1 MGHMIE
7 QIALERGHQIVARI
21 DIDNRYDMDS
31 PAFADADVAI
41 EFTTPQTARQNVLD
55 AWKRGVSVVCGS
67 TGWDAQG
74 FIQEQTENGRLKNVG
89 LIWSSN
95 FSLGVNI
102 LFAMNR
108 RLAQLLQPY
117 PAYTPHITEVHH
129 VHKLDA
135 PSGTAVSLAEQIV
148 ESQKT
153 ASLKDKSRIPIES
166 IREGEAYASGDF
178 LFPQNIVCDFLELL
192 PETIVFDILGG
203 GNRKSVQL
211 VYVDV
216 DRQRCG
222 KVPKLVNELMG
233 FIGAVDHKRR
243 NIQVSVSNWT
253 LFVKCIQPLGV
264 PISTSRI
271 LVLRQS
277 YKKLF
282 LFH

>member
-41 EFTTPQTARQNVLD
+41 EFTTPQTARQNVVE
-55 AWKRGVSVVCGS
+55 AWKRGVSLVCGS

-135 PSGTAVSLAEQIV
+135 PSGTAVTLAEGLRAMGYGLRDS
-148 ESQKT
+148 E
-153 ASLKDKSRIPIES
+153 IES
-166 IREGEAYASGDF
+166 IREGEVPGIHTVTWDSEIDTLTLSHSA
-178 LFPQNIVCDFLELL
+178 
-192 PETIVFDILGG
+192 
-203 GNRKSVQL
+203 KS
-211 VYVDV
+211 
-216 DRQRCG
+216 RQ
-222 KVPKLVNELMG
+222 G
-233 FIGAVDHKRR
+233 FALGAVIAAEWLKGKTGAHSMAE
-243 NIQVSVSNWT
+243 V
-253 LFVKCIQPLGV
+253 LG
-264 PISTSRI
+264 I
-271 LVLRQS
+271 
-277 YKKLF
+277 
-282 LFH
+282 

>member
-1 MGHMIE
+1 MIE

-21 DIDNRYDMDS
+21 DIDNRYDFDS

-67 TGWDAQG
+67 TGWDAQS
-74 FIQEQTENGRLKNVG
+74 FIKEQTENGRLQNVG

-135 PSGTAVSLAEQIV
+135 PSGTAVSLAEGLRAMGYGLRDS
-148 ESQKT
+148 E
-153 ASLKDKSRIPIES
+153 IES
-166 IREGEAYASGDF
+166 IREGEVPGIHTVTWDSEID
-178 LFPQNIVCDFLELL
+178 
-192 PETIVFDILGG
+192 TITLSHSA
-203 GNRKSVQL
+203 KS
-211 VYVDV
+211 
-216 DRQRCG
+216 RQ
-222 KVPKLVNELMG
+222 G
-233 FIGAVDHKRR
+233 FALGAVIAAEWLKGKTGAHTMAE
-243 NIQVSVSNWT
+243 V
-253 LFVKCIQPLGV
+253 LG
-264 PISTSRI
+264 IS
-271 LVLRQS
+271 
-277 YKKLF
+277 
-282 LFH
+282 

>member
-1 MGHMIE
+1 MKIALIGYGRMGHMIE

-21 DIDNRYDMDS
+21 DRDNRYDMDS

-41 EFTTPQTARQNVLD
+41 EFTTPQTARQNVVD

-117 PAYTPHITEVHH
+117 PAYIPHITEVHH

-135 PSGTAVSLAEQIV
+135 PSGTAVTLAEGLRAMGYGLRDS
-148 ESQKT
+148 E
-153 ASLKDKSRIPIES
+153 IES
-166 IREGEAYASGDF
+166 IREGEVPGIHTVTWDSEIDTLTLSHSA
-178 LFPQNIVCDFLELL
+178 
-192 PETIVFDILGG
+192 
-203 GNRKSVQL
+203 KS
-211 VYVDV
+211 
-216 DRQRCG
+216 RQ
-222 KVPKLVNELMG
+222 G
-233 FIGAVDHKRR
+233 FALGAVIAAEWLKGKTGAHSMAE
-243 NIQVSVSNWT
+243 V
-253 LFVKCIQPLGV
+253 LG
-264 PISTSRI
+264 IS
-271 LVLRQS
+271 
-277 YKKLF
+277 
-282 LFH
+282 

>member
-1 MGHMIE
+1 MKIALIGYGRMGHMIE

-21 DIDNRYDMDS
+21 DRDNRYDMDS

-41 EFTTPQTARQNVLD
+41 EFTTPQTARQNVLE

-135 PSGTAVSLAEQIV
+135 PSGTAVTLAEGLRAMGYGLRDS
-148 ESQKT
+148 E
-153 ASLKDKSRIPIES
+153 IES
-166 IREGEAYASGDF
+166 IREGEVPGIHTVTWDSEIDTLTLSHSA
-178 LFPQNIVCDFLELL
+178 
-192 PETIVFDILGG
+192 
-203 GNRKSVQL
+203 KS
-211 VYVDV
+211 
-216 DRQRCG
+216 RQ
-222 KVPKLVNELMG
+222 G
-233 FIGAVDHKRR
+233 FALGAVVAAEWLKGKTGAHSMAE
-243 NIQVSVSNWT
+243 V
-253 LFVKCIQPLGV
+253 LG
-264 PISTSRI
+264 I
-271 LVLRQS
+271 
-277 YKKLF
+277 
-282 LFH
+282 

>member
-1 MGHMIE
+1 MCIYEDEYMKIALIGYGRMGRMIE

-67 TGWDAQG
+67 TGWNAQS
-74 FIQEQTENGRLKNVG
+74 FIKEQTENGRLKNVG

-135 PSGTAVSLAEQIV
+135 PSGTAVTLAEQIV

-166 IREGEAYASGDF
+166 IREGEVPGIHTVTWDSD
-178 LFPQNIVCDFLELL
+178 ID
-192 PETIVFDILGG
+192 TITLSHSA
-203 GNRKSVQL
+203 KS
-211 VYVDV
+211 
-216 DRQRCG
+216 RQ
-222 KVPKLVNELMG
+222 G
-233 FIGAVDHKRR
+233 FALGAVIAAEWLKGKKGAHTMAE
-243 NIQVSVSNWT
+243 V
-253 LFVKCIQPLGV
+253 LG
-264 PISTSRI
+264 I
-271 LVLRQS
+271 
-277 YKKLF
+277 
-282 LFH
+282 

>member
-1 MGHMIE
+1 MKIALIGYGRMGHMIE

-41 EFTTPQTARQNVLD
+41 EFTTPQTARQNVVD

-135 PSGTAVSLAEQIV
+135 PSGTAVTLAEGLRAMGYGLRDS
-148 ESQKT
+148 E
-153 ASLKDKSRIPIES
+153 IES
-166 IREGEAYASGDF
+166 IREGEVPGIHTVTWDSEIDTLTLSHSA
-178 LFPQNIVCDFLELL
+178 
-192 PETIVFDILGG
+192 
-203 GNRKSVQL
+203 KS
-211 VYVDV
+211 
-216 DRQRCG
+216 RQ
-222 KVPKLVNELMG
+222 G
-233 FIGAVDHKRR
+233 FALGAVVAAEWLKGKTGAHSMAE
-243 NIQVSVSNWT
+243 V
-253 LFVKCIQPLGV
+253 LG
-264 PISTSRI
+264 IS
-271 LVLRQS
+271 
-277 YKKLF
+277 
-282 LFH
+282 